1 MHQTLTIDGHLLAI
15 EPEGDGHVLRLIGP
29 DGGQR
34 IEIAL
39 TAAGP
44 LLRLTSGLKVELS
57 GALDLE
63 AETIRLHG
71 RTGVTLSSGGD
82 VAVYAHDDVR
92 LDGTRIRNN
101 C

>member
-1 MHQTLTIDGHLLAI
+1 MCCASLGRMAVSVSKSPQ
-15 EPEGDGHVLRLIGP
+15 
-29 DGGQR
+29 
-34 IEIAL
+34 